1 MSQKIMKKR
10 RLRIMIE
17 VGDFTQ
23 QDYFA
28 PKGWVCPKCGRV
40 YAPSTPMCWYC
51 GKEEIRNVPNT
62 TGSPVNFD
70 EYIRKIS
77 VSIDDTPPIT
87 YNSFGDWMINQ
98 IGE

>member
-1 MSQKIMKKR
+1 
-10 RLRIMIE
+10 MIE

-51 GKEEIRNVPNT
+51 GNNT
-62 TGSPVNFD
+62 IVNQSKTSAAPVNFD
-70 EYIRKIS
+70 EYLQRANFS
-77 VSIDDTPPIT
+77 SITT
-87 YNSFGDWMINQ
+87 YNNFVDWMIN
-98 IGE
+98 

>member
-1 MSQKIMKKR
+1 
-10 RLRIMIE
+10 MIE
-17 VGDFTQ
+17 IGDFPQ

-62 TGSPVNFD
+62 SAIPNF
-70 EYIRKIS
+70 EESIRKIS
-77 VSIDDTPPIT
+77 VSINDTPPVT
-87 YNSFGDWMINQ
+87 YNSFKDSMFYNKGD
-98 IGE
+98 